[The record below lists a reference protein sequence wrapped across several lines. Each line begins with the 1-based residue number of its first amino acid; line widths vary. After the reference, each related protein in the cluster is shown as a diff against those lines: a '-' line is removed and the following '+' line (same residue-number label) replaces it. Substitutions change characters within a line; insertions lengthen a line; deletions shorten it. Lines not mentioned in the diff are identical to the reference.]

1 MLSEAF
7 MENYWE
13 RQLEWSD
20 IFIYLTVEMK
30 SQLATPVYISYK
42 VPKTINLKCTEKKI
56 TLYQV
61 NYVTHQIIDSI

>member
-7 MENYWE
+7 MENYRE
-13 RQLEWSD
+13 RLEWSD

-30 SQLATPVYISYK
+30 SQLATPVYINYK

-61 NYVTHQIIDSI
+61 NYVIHHIIDRI